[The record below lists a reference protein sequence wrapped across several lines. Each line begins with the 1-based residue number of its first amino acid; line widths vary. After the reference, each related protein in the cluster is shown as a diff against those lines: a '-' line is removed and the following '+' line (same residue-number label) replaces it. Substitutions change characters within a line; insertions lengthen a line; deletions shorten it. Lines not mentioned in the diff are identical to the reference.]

1 MKGHA
6 VHLLGFSPVLG
17 RLLCFGDTEAGEAQT
32 WQRSPG
38 RHRAA
43 GCPSLS
49 PIALQPLLSRPQPL
63 SGPDK
68 DSAVLGRCSQAPGGD
83 SGRFHARRASPSRPS
98 SLEVLSISN
107 SSRKEEKQLLGCAR
121 PPARSLR
128 QLPGGPRAGGAAFPH
143 VLDGDVEARGRNA
156 CPGHSGH
163 TGHPGHPGMRAWA
176 SGPGCGHCSLQAL
189 LSSFPLRWAVRCF
202 RIFLAG
208 REGRGW
214 ELADAL

>member
-83 SGRFHARRASPSRPS
+83 SGRFHARRASPSLPS

-128 QLPGGPRAGGAAFPH
+128 QLPGGPRAGGGGVSSCPR
-143 VLDGDVEARGRNA
+143 RGR
-156 CPGHSGH
+156 GG
-163 TGHPGHPGMRAWA
+163 
-176 SGPGCGHCSLQAL
+176 SGPKC
-189 LSSFPLRWAVRCF
+189 LSRPLRPHGPPRPPWD
-202 RIFLAG
+202 AG
-208 REGRGW
+208 LGLGAW
-214 ELADAL
+214 L